1 VKRDSETKIENL
13 KSEIPLGGAQVVNRK
28 SDRPYA
34 VRAVL
39 VEDKHILF
47 IHHHFNDPSLF
58 DKWTFPGGR
67 LDPEE
72 LDPLAALHREMREE
86 LSIEIEVLGELGVFY
101 SRSGMDYTIFAARP
115 LGPLGPL
122 KTDEIREVTW
132 LTPAEVYEWHT
143 QEKLHFGFEMKA
155 VSAYLKQFT

>member
-1 VKRDSETKIENL
+1 MRRDSGTEIENL
-13 KSEIPLGGAQVVNRK
+13 KSEIVNRK
-28 SDRPYA
+28 SARPYA

-72 LDPLAALHREMREE
+72 LDPLTALHREMREE

-122 KTDEIREVTW
+122 KADEIREITW

>member
-1 VKRDSETKIENL
+1 MVFSYPFECD
-13 KSEIPLGGAQVVNRK
+13 A
-28 SDRPYA
+28 
-34 VRAVL
+34 RAVL
-39 VEDKHILF
+39 VEDKHILL

-72 LDPLAALHREMREE
+72 VDPLIALHREMREE

-122 KTDEIREVTW
+122 KADEIREITW
-132 LTPAEVYEWHT
+132 LTPAEALTPSVLE
-143 QEKLHFGFEMKA
+143 EMDRGHGVLLRQA
-155 VSAYLKQFT
+155 LAHLGHPV